1 MRKTENWI
9 CKIFIFLF
17 KKSSC
22 RQLCQALWGSQAA
35 ASFLARAVVG
45 LFPGHLH
52 RWQVLGTGT
61 LTAVCRPSRAY
72 GLATHI
78 THPGGQMGFMDWGNW
93 PISNLKNIPLYNIHN
108 NFNSY
113 THIYCYSFIYIYVFY
128 IFIRVLI
135 QVLAPVYVRYVLKF
149 NRGNSDIRVQ
159 FERIISISTQT
170 CYIYGFISWRTCGHG
185 VHDPR
190 PSPLSCPLHPYN
202 HPTVTSYFSIYGVA
216 LRH

>member
-1 MRKTENWI
+1 MWPQRDREGLKPRKRFLKDCRNGCDLTQGGCDLTNVEWFLGEINEGSVSSSEFTGTLMVIETKGAETKPVRFDIYIKNRKMRKTENWI

-78 THPGGQMGFMDWGNW
+78 THPGGQMGFMDWGGTDLSATW
-93 PISNLKNIPLYNIHN
+93 K
-108 NFNSY
+108 
-113 THIYCYSFIYIYVFY
+113 IYHY
-128 IFIRVLI
+128 
-135 QVLAPVYVRYVLKF
+135 
-149 NRGNSDIRVQ
+149 
-159 FERIISISTQT
+159 IISIIILTAT
-170 CYIYGFISWRTCGHG
+170 HTYIF
-185 VHDPR
+185 
-190 PSPLSCPLHPYN
+190 L
-202 HPTVTSYFSIYGVA
+202 
-216 LRH
+216 